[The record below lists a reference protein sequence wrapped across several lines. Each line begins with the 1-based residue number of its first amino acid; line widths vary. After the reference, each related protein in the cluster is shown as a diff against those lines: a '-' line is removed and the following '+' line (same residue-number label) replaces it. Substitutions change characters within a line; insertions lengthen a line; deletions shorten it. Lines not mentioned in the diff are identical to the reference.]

1 MLLVLGVLAAVLMTV
16 LWYVISDDAPD
27 PAPVAAVAEAPVEET
42 VEEAPTPEPT
52 AAPAPT
58 ATTIPPT
65 ATAVPEPVAAAPS
78 EPVTLA
84 VQADGN
90 RIILQG
96 AVPSEE
102 MRSAIAADFDV
113 RFGAENVDNQIEVT
127 DEVSVDNGVNVA
139 LFGEVADE
147 DYASALRRSA
157 GVSSANEVVDEL
169 TIAAP
174 EVADVAGSLETIFA
188 FNPINFASGSAVIE
202 AESFAPLSDAVDVL
216 TQNSDINVRV
226 EGHTDN
232 EGSAEGNQALSQQR
246 ADAVVTYLVENGV
259 ASDQLTAE
267 GFGADQPI
275 ADNDTAE
282 GRAEN
287 RRIEFIQLD
296 G

>member
-16 LWYVISDDAPD
+16 LWYVMSDDD
-27 PAPVAAVAEAPVEET
+27 PAPTPVAAVAEAPVEEP
-42 VEEAPTPEPT
+42 VEEEPAPEPT
-52 AAPAPT
+52 AIPATPT
-58 ATTIPPT
+58 AVPPT
-65 ATAVPEPVAAAPS
+65 ATAVPEPVAVAPS
-78 EPVTLA
+78 DPAELA
-84 VQADGN
+84 VQVDGD
-90 RIILQG
+90 RIVLQG

-102 MRSAIAADFDV
+102 MRSAIAADFEA
-113 RFGAENVDNQIEVT
+113 RFGPENVDNQIEVT

-139 LFGEVADE
+139 LFGEVPDE
-147 DYASALRRSA
+147 DYADALRRSA
-157 GVSSANEVVDEL
+157 GVSSANEVIDEL
-169 TIAAP
+169 TIAEP
-174 EVADVAGSLETIFA
+174 EVPDVAGSLETIFA

-202 AESFAPLSDAVDVL
+202 ADSFPPLDDAVDVL
-216 TQNSDINVRV
+216 TANPDIDVRV

-232 EGSAEGNQALSQQR
+232 EGSAEGNQVLSQQR
-246 ADAVVTYLVENGV
+246 ADAVVSYLVSNGV
-259 ASDQLTAE
+259 DSDQLTAE